1 MSERPRIGVALSGGG
16 VRGLA
21 HLGVLEVLDEAHV
34 PVDFIAGTSMG
45 GIVAGLYAAGVP
57 LHKTIG
63 FAEHMGLLDIASRG
77 PGLRGLFGHAKIAQL
92 LAELLGSENITFE
105 DMKIPTAV
113 LAADLETG
121 ELVIL
126 NRGPLIPAL
135 LATSAFPVM
144 LSPVY
149 HQRRWLVDGGVLN
162 NFPVDLVRQMGA
174 DRVLGVDTPPS
185 VHLNIKATEEKVE
198 ERTGRF
204 HLSPR
209 ALFSS
214 FTPRT
219 PDWKLPILIAETAA
233 GFTANLVNETRLSLN
248 PPDLLLTVNLPNVGT
263 FSTGKNVETIAAGRS
278 VAREALPEL
287 RRMRDKPLPSATQR
301 RWRGFVRRLRRAWQ
315 AYRSPDYTLY
325 PPAGG
330 PPVEG

>member
-21 HLGVLEVLDEAHV
+21 HLGVLEVLEEAHI

-57 LHKTIG
+57 LHKTIE
-63 FAEHMGLLDIASRG
+63 FTKHVGLMDIASRG

-92 LAELLGSENITFE
+92 LAELLGGEDVTFA
-105 DMKIPTAV
+105 DLRIPTAV

-126 NRGPLIPAL
+126 NQGPLIPAL

-185 VHLNIKATEEKVE
+185 VHLNIRAREEKVGE
-198 ERTGRF
+198 KTGRF

-214 FTPRT
+214 FTPHT
-219 PDWKLPILIAETAA
+219 PDWKLPLLIAETAV
-233 GFTANLVNETRLSLN
+233 GFTAKLVNKTRLSLN
-248 PPDLLLTVNLPNVGT
+248 PPDVLLTVNLPNVGT
-263 FSTGKNVETIAAGRS
+263 FSTGKNAEAIEEGRR
-278 VAREALPEL
+278 VARKVLPEL
-287 RRMRDKPLPSATQR
+287 RQMRDRPLPSATQR
-301 RWRGFVRRLRRAWQ
+301 RWRDFVRRLRRAWK
-315 AYRSPDYTLY
+315 AYHSPDYTLY
-325 PPAGG
+325 PPA
-330 PPVEG
+330 

>member
-1 MSERPRIGVALSGGG
+1 LQ
-16 VRGLA
+16 
-21 HLGVLEVLDEAHV
+21 
-34 PVDFIAGTSMG
+34 
-45 GIVAGLYAAGVP
+45 
-57 LHKTIG
+57 KTIE
-63 FAEHMGLLDIASRG
+63 FAEHVGLLDIASRG

-92 LAELLGSENITFE
+92 LADLLGSEGITFE
-105 DMKIPTAV
+105 DMKIPAAV

-121 ELVIL
+121 ELVVL
-126 NRGPLIPAL
+126 NQGPLIPAL

-149 HQRRWLVDGGVLN
+149 HQHRWLVDGGVLN

-185 VHLNIKATEEKVE
+185 IHLNIRAREEKE
-198 ERTGRF
+198 EEIGRF

-233 GFTANLVNETRLSLN
+233 GFTANLVNETRLRLN
-248 PPDLLLTVNLPNVGT
+248 PPDVLLTVSLPNVGT
-263 FSTGKNVETIAAGRS
+263 FSTGKNVETIEAGRR
-278 VAREALPEL
+278 VARGALPEL
-287 RRMRDKPLPSATQR
+287 LRMRDKPLPSATQR
-301 RWRGFVRRLRRAWQ
+301 RWRDFVRRLRRAWQ
-315 AYRSPDYTLY
+315 AYHSPDYTLY
-325 PPAGG
+325 PPA
-330 PPVEG
+330 